1 MADYEDYITR
11 DTAGGASIAG
21 FPGTVLEVDEPAVF
35 ALDILDAPNL
45 ESIQIKRLKS
55 LKRPHLV
62 LNNLP
67 ELSKVDLPSGHP
79 GAIVHFSSE
88 NAPKGFVI
96 SGMVSEIDAAWDTV
110 QTRLESAPNHHHW
123 SRVVCCP
130 AIEKPAQPSGN
141 GLVMVTGDMPPE
153 HDQLTLGAGNDWLL
167 LNIGG
172 LRHVQVNTSGKAVL
186 QQVPDLRTLNGSG
199 HGLVLEVYAAPALK
213 RISGTGERVI
223 VYQKLAIAKEL
234 TIADNWKHARIHS
247 KTLRSLSFVSGE
259 SLALHHCNALQQVN
273 LPLGMDVECFGALP
287 APLMA
292 SARFYFDESSL
303 NTCMERFRNGETD
316 QLSGILS
323 ILANAHE
330 REQVVLSLQ
339 KLQELCEHGVA
350 PDLIW
355 QTRRELA
362 ARHRENR
369 GKSRRARRPFNEAA
383 MAKADLYWHWK
394 FPNDLAPQGWEADL
408 KIWHYCHQAVPASAD
423 YADIIACT
431 CSSDEAFE
439 TLLRLALNGE
449 DFDAV
454 HRLAIRCINE
464 YLSKGDDYLL
474 NRNCSQQRDPTLRII
489 RLILRKGISDDDRR
503 SVVTFLCNVLPLKTL
518 LKSVPPIVHICP
530 GIFRGVLMALS
541 RKPDGWFHQRIGT
554 FPFYKQANKINKYR
568 QKLMQIALAPCV
580 SEEEEE
586 EDNNIK
592 TGNTYS
598 LFEGDA

>member
-21 FPGTVLEVDEPAVF
+21 FPGTALEVDEPGVF

-45 ESIQIKRLKS
+45 ETIHIKRLKP

-62 LNNLP
+62 LSNLP
-67 ELSKVDLPSGHP
+67 DLATVNLPAGHP
-79 GAIVHFSSE
+79 GAIVHFNSE
-88 NAPKGFVI
+88 KSPKGFVI

-408 KIWHYCHQAVPASAD
+408 KIWHYCHQAVPAAAD

-454 HRLAIRCINE
+454 HRLAICCINE

-489 RLILRKGISDDDRR
+489 RLIFRKGISDDDRR

-518 LKSVPPIVHICP
+518 LKSVPPIVHMCP

-554 FPFYKQANKINKYR
+554 FPFYKQANKINEYR

-586 EDNNIK
+586 ADNNIK

>member
-186 QQVPDLRTLNGSG
+186 QHVPDLRTLNGSG

-259 SLALHHCNALQQVN
+259 SLALQHCNALQQVN

-408 KIWHYCHQAVPASAD
+408 KIWHYCHQAVPAAAD

-489 RLILRKGISDDDRR
+489 RLIFRKGISDDDRR
-503 SVVTFLCNVLPLKTL
+503 SVVIFLCNVLPLKTL
-518 LKSVPPIVHICP
+518 VKSVPPIVHMCP

-554 FPFYKQANKINKYR
+554 FPFYKQANKINEYR

-586 EDNNIK
+586 ADNNIK
-592 TGNTYS
+592 TGSTYS